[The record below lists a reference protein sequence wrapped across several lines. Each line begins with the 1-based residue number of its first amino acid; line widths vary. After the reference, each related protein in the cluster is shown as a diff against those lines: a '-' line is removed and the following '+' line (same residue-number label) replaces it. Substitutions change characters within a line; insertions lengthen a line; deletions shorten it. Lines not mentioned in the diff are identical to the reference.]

1 MMDSEYTTIKVPNAI
16 YRDIERD
23 VVSLYKEL
31 HICTIPINPWDI
43 ARRKG
48 YKIVPYSHVGRE
60 KVACLKRCGIEGGA
74 SYLDKKENSR
84 YIIYNDTYL
93 ASKSFQKFTIMHELG
108 HIVLGHKE
116 DSELA
121 ERLANY
127 FAAYALAPS
136 PLIYKYCCEDKEDL
150 MTIFQVSEPCANICF
165 GRYLKWQTYG
175 GKLKDYEIE
184 LLDLVK

>member
-1 MMDSEYTTIKVPNAI
+1 MIDSEYTTIKVPSKI
-16 YRDIERD
+16 YRDIERK

-31 HICTIPINPWDI
+31 YICAIPIDPWDI

-48 YKIVPYSHVGRE
+48 YKVVPYSRAGRE
-60 KVACLKRCGIEGGA
+60 KVACLKKCEIDGGA
-74 SYLDKKENSR
+74 SYWNEKEKR
-84 YIIYNDTYL
+84 YYIIYNDTNH
-93 ASKSFQKFTIMHELG
+93 ASKSFQKFTIMHEIG

-136 PLIYKYCCEDKEDL
+136 PLIYKYGCEDKEDL
-150 MTIFQVSEPCANICF
+150 MTIFQVSDQCANICF
-165 GRYLKWQTYG
+165 GRYLNWQNYG
-175 GKLKDYEIE
+175 GELKNYEIE
-184 LLDLVK
+184 LLNLVK